1 MKYRLLVAIEVI
13 EILETLPPARRNII
27 WNRLRQI
34 AVSPGNFADYR
45 AKDATG
51 REVDVNVFAGY
62 AIRYWEDFTD
72 RHVKILEI
80 QNADRGAMS

>member
-13 EILETLPPARRNII
+13 EILEGLKPAKRTLI

-34 AVSPGNFADYR
+34 AESPQRFSDYV
-45 AKDATG
+45 AKDAGG
-51 REVDVNVFAGY
+51 RDVDVHVFAGF
-62 AIRYWEDFTD
+62 AIRYWDDFTD

-80 QNADRGAMS
+80 QDADRGTA